1 MKNVLKSIMHK
12 LQLYDGVWSVPL
24 AFLGFFLAGRYGYEY
39 FGDALISTEYIQIVF
54 MAALILIFANF
65 IVFLGINFNFRNL
78 QRYFYSSEI
87 KDHIK
92 SNLDV
97 WQRIKLYL
105 FVYFSFLV
113 LFLFIVW
120 LLMTVTVSE
129 LPPTLMSE

>member
-1 MKNVLKSIMHK
+1 MIKKILYN
-12 LQLYDGVWSVPL
+12 LQKYDGVWSIPA
-24 AFLGFFLAGRYGYEY
+24 AFLAFFLAGKYSYEY

-65 IVFLGINFNFRNL
+65 VVFLGINFNFRSL
-78 QRYFYSSEI
+78 QRYFYSTEI
-87 KDHIK
+87 KDHIRFEL
-92 SNLDV
+92 NV

-113 LFLFIVW
+113 VFLFIVW

>member
-1 MKNVLKSIMHK
+1 MIKKILYN
-12 LQLYDGVWSVPL
+12 LQKYDGVWSVPV
-24 AFLGFFLAGRYGYEY
+24 AFLAFFLAGKYSYEY

-65 IVFLGINFNFRNL
+65 VVFLGINFNFRSL
-78 QRYFYSSEI
+78 QRYFYSTEI
-87 KDHIK
+87 KEQIK
-92 SNLDV
+92 NELTV

-105 FVYFSFLV
+105 FVYFLFFV

-129 LPPTLMSE
+129 LPPILMSE

>member
-1 MKNVLKSIMHK
+1 MMKK
-12 LQLYDGVWSVPL
+12 LTRYLQMYDGVWSIPL

-65 IVFLGINFNFRNL
+65 VVFLGINFNFRSL
-78 QRYFYSSEI
+78 QRYFYSTEI

-92 SNLDV
+92 FELNV

>member
-1 MKNVLKSIMHK
+1 MKSIIK
-12 LQLYDGVWSVPL
+12 KLIYRLQLYDGVWSVPV
-24 AFLGFFLAGRYGYEY
+24 AFLAFFLAGRYGYEY

-65 IVFLGINFNFRNL
+65 VVFLGINFNFRSL
-78 QRYFYSSEI
+78 QRYFYSDEI
-87 KDHIK
+87 KEQIK
-92 SNLDV
+92 KELTV

-105 FVYFSFLV
+105 FVYFLFLV

-129 LPPTLMSE
+129 LPPTIMSE

>member
-1 MKNVLKSIMHK
+1 MKNVIKKLTYS
-12 LQLYDGVWSVPL
+12 LQLYDGVWSVPV
-24 AFLGFFLAGRYGYEY
+24 AFLAFFLAGKYGYEY
-39 FGDALISTEYIQIVF
+39 FGDALISTEYIQVVF

-65 IVFLGINFNFRNL
+65 VVFLGINFNFRSL
-78 QRYFYSSEI
+78 QRYFYSTEI

-92 SNLDV
+92 SELNV

>member
-1 MKNVLKSIMHK
+1 MKTFLKK
-12 LQLYDGVWSVPL
+12 LIYNIQLYDGLWSIPV
-24 AFLGFFLAGRYGYEY
+24 AFLGFFLAGKYGYEY

-65 IVFLGINFNFRNL
+65 VVFLGINFNFRSL
-78 QRYFYSSEI
+78 QRYFYSAEI

-92 SNLDV
+92 SELTV

-105 FVYFSFLV
+105 FVYFFFLLV
-113 LFLFIVW
+113 FLLIVW

-129 LPPTLMSE
+129 LPQAPMLE

>member
-1 MKNVLKSIMHK
+1 MKNVIKKLTYS
-12 LQLYDGVWSVPL
+12 LQLYDGVWSVPV
-24 AFLGFFLAGRYGYEY
+24 AFLAFFLAGKYGYEY
-39 FGDALISTEYIQIVF
+39 FGDALISTEYIQVVF

-65 IVFLGINFNFRNL
+65 VVFLGINFNFRSL
-78 QRYFYSSEI
+78 QRYFYSTEI

-92 SNLDV
+92 SELSV

>member
-113 LFLFIVW
+113 LFLFIAW